1 MSFKQDVQVKCFIG
15 MLYGLFVV
23 LLAGCATE
31 PRHLVIQMDTPL
43 PPAAA
48 SNTATPAVAPAISKP
63 ALPDDFL
70 QTAALQP
77 SSQSDGDGW
86 VPLFDGKTLTGW
98 SQTDFAGHGEVEVRN
113 TLLLLNMGDPLTGV
127 TWTNR
132 LAKMNYEIALE
143 AMRVNGSDFF
153 CGLTV
158 PVNDSF
164 CSLIVGG
171 WGGSLVGISSLDGE
185 DASENETTKFMN
197 FEDRKWYRVRLRI
210 TEGRIEGWLNQEK
223 LVNVVTTDR
232 RISLRPGD
240 IEMSKPLGIA
250 TYQTTAA
257 IRNIQM
263 RRVSSP
269 ADPPKQKRN

>member
-1 MSFKQDVQVKCFIG
+1 MSFKQDVQVKWSIG
-15 MLYGLFVV
+15 IFAGLSALF
-23 LLAGCATE
+23 LTGCAPE
-31 PRHLVIQMDTPL
+31 PRRLSIQMEA
-43 PPAAA
+43 PPPEARQAA
-48 SNTATPAVAPAISKP
+48 PAVAPAPAKP
-63 ALPDDFL
+63 ALSDDLL
-70 QTAALQP
+70 QSAALEP
-77 SSQSDGDGW
+77 SPGLDGDGW
-86 VPLFDGKTLTGW
+86 VSLFDGRTLAGW
-98 SQTDFAGHGEVEVRN
+98 SETDFAGHGEVAVRN
-113 TLLLLNMGDPLTGV
+113 TLMLLNMGDPLTGV

-132 LAKMNYEIALE
+132 LAKMNYELALD

-185 DASENETTKFMN
+185 DASENETTKFMD
-197 FEDRKWYRVRLRI
+197 FEDRKWYRVRLRV
-210 TEGRIEGWLNQEK
+210 TEGRIEGWLNQQK
-223 LVNVVTTDR
+223 LVDVVTTDR

-250 TYQTTAA
+250 SYQTTAA

-263 RRVSSP
+263 RRVSTP
-269 ADPPKQKRN
+269 ADPPKEKRF